1 MERGNH
7 CPHCKAPLATG
18 IQFCTSCGQQVP
30 PSQLRVCRQCGNDF
44 DAGSKFC
51 THCGASQ
58 TDAPSGVRPVVPAPV
73 VEEPPPITHAPPKM
87 HRPSATTAAAKP
99 GMLRYA
105 VILGVLFVALGTIW
119 YFLFGE
125 PRSFGFAGSKGE
137 VLLRARITTLHET
150 LTLQVGNELQLVLPL
165 GLFDGRQSLVVTRLA
180 PDAGS
185 GFDRIYDISLGK
197 LHQLDGYL
205 EISMAAASTPDGS
218 NPSILGWTYY
228 GDSWQPI
235 PAWYDASGD
244 RVRFYTNHLSLFA
257 FGLAPPVSDE
267 VLPAK
272 VVDPGM
278 VRLGIENEQSQE
290 ALQLLTRS
298 GNLDLQKALG
308 FSWEVL
314 RPAFSIRAS
323 ERKRDPYRT
332 PLIVQDPLVYPFGM
346 ALSEW
351 MGDRNGAPTTEP
363 TMAEAIRNY
372 NQLPARVRESAPMQD
387 LFTALFALEY
397 ADQAVMPVSRYDLDR
412 IYNAYAAGKGSKG
425 AKTMAS
431 WKRLLDASLLNLPD
445 PDQFGAAANRFLADR
460 FQEFWSLPE
469 TKEQVIQHLKGRGDI
484 ASDGLPDHWQVAVQD
499 DFVHYLR
506 GYLRPVLEE
515 VQRGLAV
522 KARVT
527 LQQQA
532 EAMRQDFNRR
542 HHIHCRMELNAVQKT
557 LNYAG
562 SRIVF
567 DVPAAYRER
576 WQGIMAAN
584 ETFDFYFTTAGYIE
598 AGMPTRATLYLEQ
611 KNEREQIS
619 VNFELREGTTE
630 LVFKP
635 DDFNPVWGGRPIDL
649 KSEMERTQRELDQI
663 YRQLNR

>member
-7 CPHCKAPLATG
+7 CPHCKAPLETG

-30 PSQLRVCRQCGNDF
+30 PSPLRVCRQCGNDF

-58 TDAPSGVRPVVPAPV
+58 TVEPPGIPPAVVPA
-73 VEEPPPITHAPPKM
+73 EEMRLPPTVPPPARP
-87 HRPSATTAAAKP
+87 HRPARSAARP
-99 GMLRYA
+99 SLLRYA
-105 VILGVLFVALGTIW
+105 LILGLLFIALGTIW

-125 PRSFGFAGSKGE
+125 PRSFGFAKSKGE

-150 LTLQVGNELQLVLPL
+150 LTLQVGDELQLVLPL
-165 GLFDGRQSLVVTRLA
+165 GLFDGKQSLVVTRME
-180 PDAGS
+180 PEAGS
-185 GFDRIYDISLGK
+185 GFDRLYDISLGK
-197 LHQLDGYL
+197 LHLLDGYL
-205 EISMAAASTPDGS
+205 EISMATALISPQSDQA
-218 NPSILGWTYY
+218 ILGWTYH
-228 GDSWQPI
+228 DNAWQPI
-235 PAWYDASGD
+235 PAWHDASGD

-272 VVDPGM
+272 EVDPGM
-278 VRLGIENEQSQE
+278 VRMGIENNQSQQ
-290 ALQLLTRS
+290 ALQLLTQP

-323 ERKRDPYRT
+323 DRQRDPYRT
-332 PLIVQDPLVYPFGM
+332 PLIVQDPLVYPFGL
-346 ALSEW
+346 ALSEIV
-351 MGDRNGAPTTEP
+351 GDRNSAPTPAPFTGDA
-363 TMAEAIRNY
+363 MRNY
-372 NQLPARVRESAPMQD
+372 NRLPAKVREAAPMQD

-397 ADQAVMPVSRYDLDR
+397 AHEEVTPVSRYDLGPV
-412 IYNAYAAGKGSKG
+412 YQPYATGKGSRG
-425 AKTMAS
+425 GRTMAS
-431 WKRLLDASLLNLPD
+431 WKRQLDNSLRNLSD
-445 PDQFGAAANRFLADR
+445 PGAFGAATNHFLTDQ
-460 FQEFWSLPE
+460 FQEFWGNPD
-469 TKEQVIQHLKGRGDI
+469 TRGQVVRHLKGRGDI
-484 ASDGLPDHWQVAVQD
+484 AVDELPDHWQVAVQE
-499 DFVHYLR
+499 DFVHYMR
-506 GYLRPVLEE
+506 GYLHPVLEE

-522 KARVT
+522 KARVA

-557 LNYAG
+557 INYAG

-567 DVPAAYRER
+567 DVPAAYREK
-576 WQGIMAAN
+576 WQGTMAAN

-611 KNEREQIS
+611 KNEREQIT
-619 VNFELREGTTE
+619 VNFELKEGVTE

-649 KSEMERTQRELDQI
+649 KSEMEKTRRELDQI